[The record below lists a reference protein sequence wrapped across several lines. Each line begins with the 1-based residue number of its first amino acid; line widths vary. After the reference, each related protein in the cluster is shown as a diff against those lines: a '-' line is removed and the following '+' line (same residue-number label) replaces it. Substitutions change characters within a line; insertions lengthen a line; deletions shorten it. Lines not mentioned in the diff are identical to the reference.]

1 VLFVTVSH
9 IYHREHKQLFIL
21 YKVHMKNSVRVIA
34 ALLAAAAVITLIPS
48 CASGGDKNSSSET
61 TASGDTTS
69 TETTGNLESLTA
81 TDFGGADFNILC
93 RTEKEYE
100 IWTEAE
106 NGEVVND
113 AVFKRNTLV
122 DEKYNVA
129 VKSVPVTGSW
139 DTQATFLDAVKKSV
153 QAGDNA
159 YDLVAE
165 YLAYGVTL
173 GIDGYFL
180 NLDTLEGLDTTS
192 SWWAKGFVDNNTVNN
207 CLFFI
212 AGDLSLTMWESMY
225 GFFFNKVLAEDYNIG
240 DLYSLVTS
248 GGWTLAKLNEYAKL
262 VSGDVNGDGLYTNA
276 DLYGYVTNNHSVRAF
291 VTSCDVPIA
300 SRNSDGYYDF
310 VYGTDK
316 VMTLYDTVRSMIFD
330 GNYIFVNKTDGGDE
344 YVDVIPMFMD
354 NRALFI
360 SGSLDNTEKLRDMK
374 SDFGIIPFPK
384 YDEAQ
389 TNYISHAYD
398 GMSMFSV
405 PKSVKDTKMSG
416 TVTEALCAASKDLV
430 IPAFYDITLQTKVTR
445 DTESQAMLDLIRQTV
460 YFDFGYVHSVAY
472 GGVFQ
477 LFGDSMLITKAPSY
491 TSTFEKQSKTLQKK
505 FDKVIEAYEEITG

>member
-1 VLFVTVSH
+1 
-9 IYHREHKQLFIL
+9 
-21 YKVHMKNSVRVIA
+21 MKKSLRLIA
-34 ALLAAAAVITLIPS
+34 SLLSAAAVATLVSS
-48 CASGGDKNSSSET
+48 CASNEGNSNTPSDTS
-61 TASGDTTS
+61 ASADTT
-69 TETTGNLESLTA
+69 EAVTTSSLDSLTA

-93 RTEKEYE
+93 RTEKVYE
-100 IWTEAE
+100 IWIESETAD
-106 NGEVVND
+106 VVED
-113 AVFKRNTLV
+113 AVYRRNNLV
-122 DEKYNVA
+122 DEKYNVSVNA
-129 VKSVPVTGSW
+129 VEVTGSW

-180 NLDTLEGLDTTS
+180 NLNSLEGLDPS
-192 SWWAKGFVDNNTVNN
+192 NPWWAKGFVDNNTVNG

-225 GFFFNKVLAEDYNIG
+225 AFFFNKVMAVDYNIG
-240 DLYSLVTS
+240 DLYTLVSS
-248 GGWTLAKLNEYAKL
+248 GGWTLAKLAEYAKL
-262 VSGDVNGDGLYTNA
+262 VSGDVNGDGLYTNE

-300 SRNSDGYYDF
+300 ARNSDGYYDF

-330 GNYIFVNKTDGGDE
+330 SDYIFVNKTSGGDE
-344 YVDVIPMFMD
+344 YVDMIPMFME
-354 NRALFI
+354 NHALFI
-360 SGSLDNTEKLRDMK
+360 SGALDNTTKLREME

-384 YDEAQ
+384 YDDNQE
-389 TNYISHAYD
+389 NYITHAYD
-398 GMSMFSV
+398 GLSLFSV
-405 PKSVKDTKMSG
+405 PKSVKDMTMSG
-416 TVTEALCAASKDLV
+416 TITEALCAASKDLV

-445 DTESQAMLDLIRQTV
+445 DTESQAMLDLIRETV

-472 GGVFQ
+472 GGIFQ
-477 LFGDSMLITKAPSY
+477 LFGDQMLITKAPSY
-491 TSTFEKQSKTLQKK
+491 SSVFAKQKPTFEKK
-505 FDKVIEAYEEITG
+505 FAKVIEAYEQITG